1 MGSSNIE
8 YRMRRRGIQFYGCV
22 LLALWGLGTVTGAA
36 FADTVTLQQGLNG
49 YSGGADT
56 FIGNG
61 AYPENAGQNFGSC
74 TELRVW
80 CGHYASY

>member
-1 MGSSNIE
+1 MASSKSEPRAQRKRI
-8 YRMRRRGIQFYGCV
+8 RLHGCV
-22 LLALWGLGTVTGAA
+22 LLALLALRLMSGNA
-36 FADTVTLQQGLNG
+36 FADTLTLQQGLNG

-74 TELRVW
+74 SETRVW